1 VSRSRFSRARNAD
14 VRGRIEVVI
23 SWRIAEV
30 EVVVEGGPER
40 VLMMESF
47 GDEPLDPG
55 RRETK

>member
-1 VSRSRFSRARNAD
+1 LSRARNAD
-14 VRGRIEVVI
+14 VRGKIEVVI
-23 SWRIAEV
+23 SCRIAEV

-47 GDEPLDPG
+47 GEEPLDPG